1 MKLAIQRRGRRAAF
15 CISHVQPFF
24 ALPANV
30 NLIQTAPFESGA
42 HTISLPAYLRERDL
56 WNSPIPAMD
65 YGLVLLGEIARQWRH
80 EIDYVVVLLHRK
92 LCTTQP
98 LGKPDA
104 AFGNM
109 WLAAGDSVDL
119 EAELARYPNDV
130 VTALPF
136 FFADGLVGQYGRC
149 HLVQDFWRLLAI
161 CVDAGL
167 LSSSEAVAFCSE
179 KVLLWG
185 PTMGQL
191 PVDVVIRLAERYER
205 LLEAVAATDFTCTRP
220 QDGYQKR
227 CLSFFAERFVGY
239 ALLQELLQMGK
250 VSRLPEGGI
259 TMAGHNIGYCCTV
272 AAGGVAPE
280 SYEIGR
286 Q

>member
-1 MKLAIQRRGRRAAF
+1 MQLLATCG
-15 CISHVQPFF
+15 
-24 ALPANV
+24 
-30 NLIQTAPFESGA
+30 
-42 HTISLPAYLRERDL
+42 
-56 WNSPIPAMD
+56 
-65 YGLVLLGEIARQWRH
+65 
-80 EIDYVVVLLHRK
+80 
-92 LCTTQP
+92 
-98 LGKPDA
+98 
-104 AFGNM
+104 
-109 WLAAGDSVDL
+109 
-119 EAELARYPNDV
+119 
-130 VTALPF
+130 
-136 FFADGLVGQYGRC
+136 
-149 HLVQDFWRLLAI
+149 WRLLAI

-167 LSSSEAVAFCSE
+167 LSSSEALAFCSE

-250 VSRLPEGGI
+250 VSRLPDGGI
-259 TMAGHNIGYCCTV
+259 TMARHNIGYCCTV
-272 AAGGVAPE
+272 AAGGVAPM

>member
-1 MKLAIQRRGRRAAF
+1 
-15 CISHVQPFF
+15 
-24 ALPANV
+24 
-30 NLIQTAPFESGA
+30 
-42 HTISLPAYLRERDL
+42 
-56 WNSPIPAMD
+56 
-65 YGLVLLGEIARQWRH
+65 
-80 EIDYVVVLLHRK
+80 VVLLHRK

-104 AFGNM
+104 AFGIM
-109 WLAAGDSVDL
+109 WLAAGDG
-119 EAELARYPNDV
+119 V

-136 FFADGLVGQYGRC
+136 LIADGLVGQYARC

-161 CVDAGL
+161 C
-167 LSSSEAVAFCSE
+167 SE
-179 KVLLWG
+179 KLLLWG

-191 PVDVVIRLAERYER
+191 PVDVVILLAKHYEC
-205 LLEAVAATDFTCTRP
+205 LLEAVAAADSTCTRP

-250 VSRLPEGGI
+250 VSRLPDGGI
-259 TMAGHNIGYCCTV
+259 TMARHNIGYCCTV

>member
-1 MKLAIQRRGRRAAF
+1 MHQTCAA
-15 CISHVQPFF
+15 VF
-24 ALPANV
+24 ALTANV
-30 NLIQTAPFESGA
+30 NLIQTAPFESGS
-42 HTISLPAYLRERDL
+42 HTISLPAYLRERHL
-56 WNSPIPAMD
+56 WNSPIPAVD
-65 YGLVLLGEIARQWRH
+65 YALVLLGEIARQWRH
-80 EIDYVVVLLHRK
+80 EID
-92 LCTTQP
+92 
-98 LGKPDA
+98 
-104 AFGNM
+104 
-109 WLAAGDSVDL
+109 
-119 EAELARYPNDV
+119 
-130 VTALPF
+130 
-136 FFADGLVGQYGRC
+136 

-161 CVDAGL
+161 
-167 LSSSEAVAFCSE
+167 CSE

-191 PVDVVIRLAERYER
+191 PVDVVIRLAERYEC

-220 QDGYQKR
+220 QDGYQKP

-250 VSRLPEGGI
+250 LSRLPEGGI
-259 TMAGHNIGYCCTV
+259 TMARYNIGYCCTV